1 MNAVPVVWT
10 ALTPASSGAGPV
22 CEIDE
27 LWWGFAVLVQVYV
40 LMDRAFAV

>member
-1 MNAVPVVWT
+1 MNAVPVVWD
-10 ALTPASSGAGPV
+10 GADPSEFWGWTV

-40 LMDRAFAV
+40 VMDRAFAV